1 MVRWFVSI
9 GRAGGWFVS
18 IGSDRAGCGVTRDD
32 REGHCPIELAHLL
45 MMIAELA
52 VVLLVALQYFD
63 FFHLLCG
70 IARGCGGSR
79 DDNGEYKLREVHDD
93 ADMIIV
99 LLRVDLIN

>member
-1 MVRWFVSI
+1 
-9 GRAGGWFVS
+9 
-18 IGSDRAGCGVTRDD
+18 
-32 REGHCPIELAHLL
+32 

-52 VVLLVALQYFD
+52 VVLLVPLQYFD

-99 LLRVDLIN
+99 LLRVDLNIENILRILDIMRHLLFMNTMDIKS